1 MYASS
6 ATIPQPAAWLGGL
19 GALLFACLTA
29 GALFTSVETAAW
41 LEHTLLIYG
50 AVVLSFLGGIH
61 WGLAM
66 ASDDMSWPRMMVAV
80 VPSLVGWLSVLLPSP
95 WSLWIIG
102 FGFGGMLIADHT
114 ATGREYTPLWFP
126 RLRYPLTFVVV
137 VCLLALIIF

>member
-1 MYASS
+1 MYQTS
-6 ATIPQPAAWLGGL
+6 ATIPKPAAWLGGL
-19 GALLFACLTA
+19 GALLFTCLSA
-29 GALFTSVETAAW
+29 GALFASAETGLW
-41 LEHTLLIYG
+41 LEHVLMVYG

-66 ASDDMSWPRMMVAV
+66 ASDDVSWPRLLVAGA
-80 VPSLVGWLSVLLPSP
+80 PALVGWGSVMLPTP
-95 WSLWIIG
+95 WCFWVIG